1 MKFERRVTVYS
12 FVLTCFVIW
21 LHAGESLLTGIPGQ
35 IAVPGF
41 FIMSGYLFF
50 RNIPHDAPKDV
61 PAVPEESSGVR
72 ADCDVC
78 RPRAHLAAGCTAPGN
93 GTGQGT
99 ARTENTA
106 FAVIRRKLRSRVR
119 TLLVPYLLW
128 NTIYFLIY
136 LVFGK
141 AGLSEAPRAVFLYS
155 CNPVFWYLWQL
166 LLITAL
172 TPLLYLL
179 LRRKVPGVLFL
190 SAVFVLAVLN
200 GSLPVHYCNED
211 ALFYYSLGAFSAL
224 CYRDAVEKPQ
234 DDSGRKLLS
243 RQFAGTL
250 AVFLLSGI
258 LETALSMP
266 YRLAGTILQRA
277 FGAALIW
284 FLIEGAGRFIVSG
297 DDGSLPPFMNLNFF
311 VYATHYMTI
320 RAVWALEGA
329 LRLGESAA
337 ANIITY
343 LLMPAFCIAAACG
356 LHRVL
361 RKFAP
366 RVLLVLTGGR

>member
-50 RNIPHDAPKDV
+50 RHLPYDAP
-61 PAVPEESSGVR
+61 
-72 ADCDVC
+72 
-78 RPRAHLAAGCTAPGN
+78 AAFP
-93 GTGQGT
+93 
-99 ARTENTA
+99 
-106 FAVIRRKLRSRVR
+106 VIRRKLRSRVR

-128 NTIYFLIY
+128 NTMYYLIY

-141 AGLSEAPRAVFLYS
+141 ASLSEAPRAVFLYG

-166 LLITAL
+166 LLVTAL
-172 TPLLYLL
+172 APLLFLT

-224 CYRDAVEKPQ
+224 CQKDAVEKPQ
-234 DDSGRKLLS
+234 DDTGRKLLS
-243 RQFAGTL
+243 RQFAVSL
-250 AVFLLSGI
+250 AVFLLSGL

-266 YRLAGTILQRA
+266 YRLAGTVLQRA
-277 FGAALIW
+277 FGAILVW
-284 FLIEGAGRFIVSG
+284 FLIEGAGQFIVSG
-297 DDGSLPPFMNLNFF
+297 DDGSLPSFMNLNFF
-311 VYATHYMTI
+311 VYATHYMVI

-329 LRLGESAA
+329 LHLGESAA

-343 LLMPAFCIAAACG
+343 LWMPAFCIAAACG

>member
-72 ADCDVC
+72 AVPCSVPSPGAV
-78 RPRAHLAAGCTAPGN
+78 RPTAKCARVWHDSQSTR
-93 GTGQGT
+93 TGD
-99 ARTENTA
+99 NTA
-106 FAVIRRKLRSRVR
+106 FPVIFRKLRSRVR

-141 AGLSEAPRAVFLYS
+141 ADLSEASRAVFLYS

-224 CYRDAVEKPQ
+224 CCHGAVEKPQ
-234 DDSGRKLLS
+234 DDYGRKLLS

-266 YRLAGTILQRA
+266 YRLAGTVLQRA
-277 FGAALIW
+277 SGAALIW
-284 FLIEGAGRFIVSG
+284 FLIEGAGQYLPG
-297 DDGSLPPFMNLNFF
+297 DDGSLPSFMELTFF
-311 VYATHYMTI
+311 IYATHYMTI
-320 RAVWALEGA
+320 RAVWTLEGA

-366 RVLLVLTGGR
+366 RVLLILTGGR